1 MGQWREIAKETIA
14 AFVWV
19 MLVGSS
25 AFAHFLATLAD
36 DDDDAL
42 LTILS
47 FLSALF
53 PFPVSYRANSVRLL
67 ACRCPIWPRHVLPR
81 FLGEGLAG
89 TKEGVLDLFFFLLF
103 FSFFFLYDY
112 L

>member
-1 MGQWREIAKETIA
+1 MIA

-36 DDDDAL
+36 DDDDDAL

-53 PFPVSYRANSVRLL
+53 PFPASYRANSVRLL

-81 FLGEGLAG
+81 FLGGGLG
-89 TKEGVLDLFFFLLF
+89 GDERRRPRPFFF
-103 FSFFFLYDY
+103 FSFFLSFSFTTMCTW
-112 L
+112 